1 MYAGDALASS
11 EVEVVPQRQFTLQEV
26 ELLGRAVG
34 LQVGR
39 ACGVWLGGSSGWLAA
54 WMGGWAAGAS
64 WLLPPG
70 HTLCRRAL
78 LPLTAAACPLLY
90 HSVCSG
96 PHIRPPSRSLVAQV
110 VEVHGDFD
118 AAVGLDHEEAYRSV
132 VCLRRQ

>member
-26 ELLGRAVG
+26 ELLGTAVG
-34 LQVGR
+34 L
-39 ACGVWLGGSSGWLAA
+39 
-54 WMGGWAAGAS
+54 
-64 WLLPPG
+64 
-70 HTLCRRAL
+70 
-78 LPLTAAACPLLY
+78 
-90 HSVCSG
+90 
-96 PHIRPPSRSLVAQV
+96 QV